1 MTNFADR
8 LTKKIEECNNPTV
21 MGLDPKLEYL
31 PSDMLNEWLN
41 EAKEHEKKSGQPA
54 NMQMATGMAIFD
66 YNRLLIDAVY
76 DIIPAIKPQFAYYE
90 MYGIHGIMA
99 LRKTIQ
105 YAHDKGMLVIGD
117 AKRNDIGTTATAY
130 ANAII
135 GETKIINDTTAA
147 MFDCDCITV
156 NGYLGIDGIKPFMD
170 VAKEKGK
177 GLYVL
182 VRTSNPSAGDL
193 QDLKLEDGRQVFEAM
208 AENVEKWGQDLIG
221 ECGFSSV
228 GAVVGA
234 TWPEQAV
241 KARQIMPHA
250 LILIPGYGAQG
261 GSGKDAVA
269 SFVNGKGGIVNASRS
284 LMCAWKKREDIEPM
298 ELTSIHGPSGAPLLG
313 FQKATREEALRMRD
327 DLNSAIKASLEA

>member
-1 MTNFADR
+1 MMNFADR
-8 LTKKIEECNNPTV
+8 LLGRIEVCNNPTV
-21 MGLDPKLEYL
+21 MGLDPKLDYI
-31 PSDMLNEWLN
+31 PSPMIDNWKN
-41 EAKEHEKKSGQPA
+41 TSVAA
-54 NMQMATGMAIFD
+54 NTATAEVIFE

-76 DIIPAIKPQFAYYE
+76 DLIPAIKPQFAYYE
-90 MYGIHGIMA
+90 MYGLEGLKA
-99 LRKTIQ
+99 LKKTIE
-105 YAHDKGMLVIGD
+105 YAHEKNMIVIAD

-135 GETKIINDTTAA
+135 GETKIINDSSEA
-147 MFDCDCITV
+147 MFDADCVTV
-156 NGYLGIDGIKPFMD
+156 NGYLGIDGIKPFLD

-177 GLYVL
+177 GLFIL

-193 QDLKLEDGRQVFEAM
+193 QDLKLEDGRLVFEAM
-208 AENVEKWGQDLIG
+208 AEHVENWGSELIG
-221 ECGFSSV
+221 ESGFSSV

-241 KARQIMPHA
+241 QVRKIMPHA

-284 LMCAWKKREDIEPM
+284 LMCAWKKREDIDPM
-298 ELTSIHGPSGAPLLG
+298 ALTDEIGPNGEKLLG
-313 FQKATREEALRMRD
+313 FQKATRDEAIRMRD
-327 DLNSAIKASLEA
+327 DLNAALKEQ

>member
-1 MTNFADR
+1 MMNFADR
-8 LTKKIEECNNPTV
+8 LLKKIDECNNPTV
-21 MGLDPKLEYL
+21 MGLDPKLDYL
-31 PSDMLNEWLN
+31 PKPMLDEWIG
-41 EAKEHEKKSGQPA
+41 EAAKQKEETGEPV
-54 NMQMATGMAIFD
+54 NMQMTTAMALFD

-90 MYGIHGIMA
+90 MYGIHGIAA
-99 LRKTIQ
+99 LRKTIK
-105 YAHDKGMLVIGD
+105 YAQDKGMIVIAD

-135 GETKIINDTTAA
+135 GETKIIDDSTAC

-193 QDLKLEDGRQVFEAM
+193 QDLKLEDGRLVFEAM
-208 AENVEKWGQDLIG
+208 AENVEKWGQELIG
-221 ECGFSSV
+221 ESGFSSV

-241 KARQIMPHA
+241 KARQIMPRA

-284 LMCAWKKREDIEPM
+284 LMCAWKKREDIDPM
-298 ELTSIHGPSGAPLLG
+298 EMTDMTGPSGAPLLG

-327 DLNSAIKASLEA
+327 DLNNALKETV